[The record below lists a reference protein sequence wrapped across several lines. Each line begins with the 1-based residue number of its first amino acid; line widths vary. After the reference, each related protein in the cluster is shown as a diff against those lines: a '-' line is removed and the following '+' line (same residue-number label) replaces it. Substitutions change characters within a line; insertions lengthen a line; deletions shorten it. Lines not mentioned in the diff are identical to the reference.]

1 MMRRVDANDPDSICM
16 LATHYHL
23 GRAGFQQD
31 HAKAIELYA
40 RAADLGCSDAHSNL
54 GILYHEGGYMKK
66 AKFHFEAAAMAG
78 HDGARYNLG
87 GFEANSGNLERAA
100 KHWTI
105 AASAGHYN
113 AMYTLQFGF
122 QQGGVSRELIES
134 TLTAYNNSCVEMR
147 SEARDAR
154 IRAMIEMKWQDTTLQ
169 SARKSLE
176 IWIDPLCI

>member
-1 MMRRVDANDPDSICM
+1 MMKRVEANDPTSICM

-78 HDGARYNLG
+78 NEVARHNLAIC
-87 GFEANSGNLERAA
+87 EKELGNMDRSV
-100 KHWTI
+100 KHLKI
-105 AASAGHYN
+105 GASAGDSR
-113 AMYTLQFGF
+113 AMQSLLICFK
-122 QQGGVSRELIES
+122 QGVISRESINS
-134 TLTAYNNSCVEMR
+134 TLIAYNSSCAEMR
-147 SEARDAR
+147 SEARDAYMRRLIDR
-154 IRAMIEMKWQDTTLQ
+154 ISER
-169 SARKSLE
+169 
-176 IWIDPLCI
+176 